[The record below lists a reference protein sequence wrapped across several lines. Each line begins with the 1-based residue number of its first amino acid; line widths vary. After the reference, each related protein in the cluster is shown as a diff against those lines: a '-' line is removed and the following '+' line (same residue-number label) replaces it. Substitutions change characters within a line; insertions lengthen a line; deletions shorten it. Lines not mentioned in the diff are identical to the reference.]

1 MVVFLKSSSVTQRVD
16 DDADLIISTLNVIHS
31 TATLLVT
38 CYLLLISMQN
48 EIVLIEYLI
57 LAIVFPRQ

>member
-16 DDADLIISTLNVIHS
+16 DDADLIISTLNVIHP

-38 CYLLLISMQN
+38 CLLTIN
-48 EIVLIEYLI
+48 FY
-57 LAIVFPRQ
+57 AK